1 MNILYLS
8 DILNVHDERL
18 LSQFRAAGH
27 EVTLLTFFHRA
38 PELPK
43 FVADLGLK
51 VIQEKFAT
59 YPDGAG
65 ASKWRLIRAVE
76 YRRDE
81 ARACLKVKEV
91 IYKNRFDV
99 VFANWALTSGYVA
112 AHAGAQ
118 PLALF
123 PWGSDIL
130 VWPKLHRGFAER
142 AVKALRTANLVVC
155 NSKTA
160 AEEAKKLARL
170 RPDAVEV
177 LPIELDGGKFE
188 PRPRNDA
195 LRAELGVADRFVII
209 STRPLKEMYD
219 HPTLLAAL
227 SKPGLEN
234 AAVVLVGDGNL
245 RADLEK
251 RATDLKVADRVKFV
265 GMVEN
270 GRIPEYLAMGDLYVT
285 CSRSDSASL
294 GLLEAMAMGLP
305 CVASDIPANREWILD
320 GQSGW
325 VFPVAK
331 PDGLAEALLKVI
343 SDEKN
348 RQEVALRG
356 RAIALARADAR
367 KNFPRLLEK
376 IEALAKAGRTR

>member
-1 MNILYLS
+1 MKILYLS

-18 LSQFRAAGH
+18 LAQFRAAGH
-27 EVTLLTFFHRA
+27 DVTLLTFFHRA

-43 FVADLGLK
+43 FVQGLR
-51 VIQEKFAT
+51 VIHEKYET

-65 ASKWRLIRAVE
+65 ASRWRLIRAVE

-81 ARACLKVKEV
+81 ARACLKIKEV
-91 IYKNRFDV
+91 LRHGRFDV

-112 AHAGAQ
+112 AHAGAK

-130 VWPKLHRGFAER
+130 VWPKLHRGFADR
-142 AVKALRTANLVVC
+142 AVKALRTADLVVC

-160 AEEAKKLARL
+160 AEEAKRLAKL
-170 RPDAVEV
+170 RPDRVEI

-188 PRPRNDA
+188 PRARNDE
-195 LRAELGVADRFVII
+195 LRASWGFGDHLVVI

-219 HPTLLAAL
+219 HQTLLAAVAR
-227 SKPGLEN
+227 PGLEKL
-234 AAVVLVGDGNL
+234 AVALIGDGNL
-245 RADLEK
+245 RGELEK
-251 RATDLKVADRVKFV
+251 RARELKIESRVKFV

-270 GRIPEYLAMGDLYVT
+270 EKIPEYLAAGDVYAT

-305 CVASDIPANREWILD
+305 VVASDIPANREWIAD

-325 VFPVAK
+325 LFAC
-331 PDGLAEALLKVI
+331 GSAEALAEALQKAGA
-343 SDEKN
+343 DDKN
-348 RQEVALRG
+348 RQEVAFRG
-356 RAIALARADAR
+356 RAIALARADCR
-367 KNFPRLLEK
+367 KNFPKLVAR
-376 IEALAKAGRTR
+376 IEALAQAGRRQ